1 MKHNKALIVLLSL
14 VLVLSIAIPT
24 TLAVSLDSTESDET
38 VFVPGETTEPVDET
52 TEPVDET
59 TQPVDETTEPEVT
72 ETPDEDVPAD
82 ETTDPSQPATD
93 EDAPVPEESKEL
105 VHAEGCSEDCKN
117 EEGICECDCH
127 KSLFDRLMAA
137 ETLEEFLGISSKATK
152 EEIESISAEQNDLLM
167 AHMLSLESQPEPAY
181 VPVEENSTVDS
192 EIYSPTKNYTNVAP
206 FQDPVEG

>member
-52 TEPVDET
+52 T
-59 TQPVDETTEPEVT
+59 QPVDETTEPEVT

-93 EDAPVPEESKEL
+93 EDAPASEESKEL
-105 VHAEGCSEDCKN
+105 VHAEGCSEDCEN
-117 EEGICECDCH
+117 EEGTCECDCH

-137 ETLEEFLGISSKATK
+137 ETLEEFFAVFESGLD
-152 EEIESISAEQNDLLM
+152 EEFAALTEEQYILLEEK
-167 AHMLSLESQPEPAY
+167 LCSLEPAPAPSVIIPY
-181 VPVEENSTVDS
+181 DPPVAS
-192 EIYSPTKNYTNVAP
+192 EIYTPTENYSNVAP